1 MKKAL
6 SMLLLLVAMMTPGWA
21 QEEPAEA
28 EQPAEESESE
38 SKESEEERRWR
49 TTFTPLLWLA
59 NNSTSISYG
68 DRSRNFTLRAADA
81 LGNLEAGG
89 TFRLGVSNDEW
100 GAFADLFFIGLGDT
114 SNVGPLGNIPL
125 RTEVDNT
132 VWQVAGTYRVVDKD
146 NFDLDVLAGVRG
158 YSIDVD
164 VTVQPFTGPAG
175 VLAFPGRSLSR
186 GLSFV
191 DPIIGGMAKW
201 ELSDKWAVDF
211 YGDIG
216 GFGAGS
222 DFTYRLGTGF
232 DYSFNDHVSARAG
245 YTVVDFDYSTGSGFD
260 RLRYETTLYG
270 PNLGL
275 QFKI

>member
-1 MKKAL
+1 MKKTLAI
-6 SMLLLLVAMMTPGWA
+6 LLFSLFLWVPVWA
-21 QEEPAEA
+21 QEDPADA
-28 EQPAEESESE
+28 EQPTEESQTE
-38 SKESEEERRWR
+38 SKESEEGRRWR
-49 TTFTPLLWLA
+49 TSFTPLLWLA
-59 NNSTSISYG
+59 NNSTTVSYG
-68 DRSRNFTLRAADA
+68 DRSRTLTIRAADA
-81 LGNLEAGG
+81 LGDLEAAG

-114 SNVGPLGNIPL
+114 SRVGPLGNIPL

-132 VWQVAGTYRVVDKD
+132 VWQVAGTYRLVDKD

-164 VTVQPFTGPAG
+164 VTVQPFTGPGG

-201 ELSDKWAVDF
+201 ELSDKWTLDF

-232 DYSFNDHVSARAG
+232 DYSFNDTVSAQVG

-260 RLRYETTLYG
+260 RLKYETTLYG

>member
-1 MKKAL
+1 
-6 SMLLLLVAMMTPGWA
+6 MLTPGWA
-21 QEEPAEA
+21 QEEPAE
-28 EQPAEESESE
+28 QPTEETETESE

-59 NNSTSISYG
+59 NNSTTVSYG
-68 DRSRNFTLRAADA
+68 DRSRSLTIRAADA
-81 LGNLEAGG
+81 LSNLEAGG
-89 TFRLGVSNDEW
+89 TFRLGVSNEKW
-100 GAFADLFFIGLGDT
+100 GGFADLFFIGLGDT

-132 VWQVAGTYRVVDKD
+132 VWQLAGTYRVVDKD
-146 NFDLDVLAGVRG
+146 NFDLDVLAGIRG

-186 GLSFV
+186 GISFV
-191 DPIIGGMAKW
+191 DPIIGGMATW
-201 ELSDKWAVDF
+201 ELSDKWALDF

-232 DYSFNDHVSARAG
+232 DYSFNDTVSARAG
-245 YTVVDFDYSTGSGFD
+245 YTVVDFDYSSGSGFD
-260 RLRYETTLYG
+260 RLKYETTLYG

-275 QFKI
+275 KFRI